1 MRSYFITAYIVL
13 VCAFHLNGQSTKFL
27 EHEARL
33 VVEND
38 AFTLNLYKDQYYS
51 SGIYPAFRYVHDTS
65 SQRKIIH
72 GFQLNHRIYTPKKI
86 SWRFEELFDRPYAGQ
101 FSASFSSEYYF
112 KSRKYFK
119 WQLEL
124 GWMGPSTRVDKMHEY
139 WHQIF
144 HLGTPKG
151 WKYQINDSPLATIYL
166 NYGHSLIKAE
176 KLEILSESNLAAG
189 TTNNWVRQEF
199 TIRFGRFLP
208 INQSSYYSAQLGNT
222 KKLLSIPVMSEFYAF
237 YAPGYEYVF
246 YNATIEGNLIGDES
260 PFVKTAKKQ
269 IFQHRYGI
277 MMSWPSFDL
286 GFIGYI
292 RSPETTESTGHYYV
306 GIRMNQRF

>member
-13 VCAFHLNGQSTKFL
+13 VCAFHLNGQSTRYLKN
-27 EHEARL
+27 EARL

-38 AFTLNLYKDQYYS
+38 AFTLNFYKDQYYS
-51 SGIYPAFRYVHDTS
+51 SGIYPSFRYVHDTS
-65 SQRKIIH
+65 AHRKVVH
-72 GFQLNHRIYTPKKI
+72 GFQLNHRIYTPKNI

-101 FSASFSSEYYF
+101 ISASFASEYYF
-112 KSRKYFK
+112 KKGKYFK
-119 WQLEL
+119 WEVEL
-124 GWMGPSTRVDKMHEY
+124 GWMGPSSRVGKMHAY

-144 HLGTPKG
+144 NLGTPKG
-151 WKYQINDSPLATIYL
+151 WKYQINDSPLATISL
-166 NYGHSLIKAE
+166 KYGHSLLNIE
-176 KLEILSESNLAAG
+176 KLEILSESSLAAG
-189 TTNNWVRQEF
+189 TTNDWVRQEIV
-199 TIRFGRFLP
+199 IRIGRFLS
-208 INQSSYYSAQLGNT
+208 INRSSFYSAQLGNV
-222 KKLLSIPVMSEFYAF
+222 KKLMPVPEMSEFYVF

-246 YNATIEGNLIGDES
+246 YNATIEGNFLGDES
-260 PFVKTAKKQ
+260 SFVKTPEKQ
-269 IFQHRYGI
+269 IIQHRYGI